1 MNNMAQQS
9 LIFHLQPRSS
19 EARKH
24 PFPLFAYSGK
34 GNDLRKHL
42 ISKHDR
48 VVKKEA
54 PTASSGK
61 SSRCTSLMLDNLIKL
76 TGAAREEAYQK
87 ICGRRSF
94 SVDADARRCASVV
107 KGHAAAECS
116 SEKETAD
123 TLAKTTGRPMNCQKL
138 YAAGWRL
145 PLGWLV
151 AV

>member
-9 LIFHLQPRSS
+9 LIFHLQPRST
-19 EARKH
+19 EAHKH
-24 PFPLFAYSGK
+24 PCPLCACSGK

-54 PTASSGK
+54 PIASSGK
-61 SSRCTSLMLDNLIKL
+61 RSRRTYLMLDNLIKL
-76 TGAAREEAYQK
+76 TGADREEAYKK
-87 ICGRRSF
+87 ICGRRLL

-107 KGHAAAECS
+107 KGHAETEGS

-123 TLAKTTGRPMNCQKL
+123 TLAKTDGSANDLPDTIR
-138 YAAGWRL
+138 ARAG
-145 PLGWLV
+145 G
-151 AV
+151 